1 MGLREARKW
10 MDIYLAI
17 IAMHCTVCT
26 LLYGCGSQFA
36 QIRLLV
42 AAVADVR
49 DQSQGDGG
57 PLLKAQWEA
66 HKKVP
71 S

>member
-1 MGLREARKW
+1 
-10 MDIYLAI
+10 
-17 IAMHCTVCT
+17 MHCTVCT
-26 LLYGCGSQFA
+26 LLNGCGLQFA
-36 QIRLLV
+36 QIPLLV

-57 PLLKAQWEA
+57 PLVKAQWEA

>member
-1 MGLREARKW
+1 ME
-10 MDIYLAI
+10 IYFAN

-26 LLYGCGSQFA
+26 LLNGCGLQFA
-36 QIRLLV
+36 QIPLLV

-57 PLLKAQWEA
+57 PLVKAQWEA